1 MKLPGSD
8 KTKVSKEGAK
18 IMEEFKTYADVVKQ
32 KHNMTGIDT
41 NQVPKSLFDL
51 PKTPYVSR
59 PMPDLQ
65 YFP

>member
-18 IMEEFKTYADVVKQ
+18 MMEEFKTYADVVKQ

-41 NQVPKSLFDL
+41 N
-51 PKTPYVSR
+51 
-59 PMPDLQ
+59 
-65 YFP
+65 